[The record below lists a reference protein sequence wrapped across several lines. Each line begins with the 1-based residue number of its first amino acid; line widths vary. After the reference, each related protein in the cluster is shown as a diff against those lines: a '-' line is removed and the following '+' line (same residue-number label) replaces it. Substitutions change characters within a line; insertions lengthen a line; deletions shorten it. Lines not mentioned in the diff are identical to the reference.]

1 MKVLITG
8 ATGYVGHQLALKL
21 ASQNNIVHIIV
32 RDQTSSHIPVHD
44 NIIVFSGDI
53 TDMVSIKKA
62 MAGCQ
67 QVYHTA
73 AIVKI
78 FAKDPS
84 IFYKVNVDGTRNLLN
99 ASLENGIKKFVF
111 TSTCGVLGAS
121 LLEPKSEKDP
131 RTESFDNEYE
141 FTKFMAENL
150 VKEYVHKGL
159 FTVIVSPSKVFGP
172 GIETRPVSMN
182 RAIENFINGKLTL
195 IPKTPNS
202 STNFCFMDDI
212 VNGHILAMK
221 HGLGGEKYI
230 LGGDNVS
237 FKTFFQ
243 ELRVISGTKAKL
255 IEAPRYIIK
264 IWAVIQWYK
273 YLITRKEPFVTAKG
287 IHHLFANKIYT
298 NEKAKQKLGYQPTP
312 LREAL
317 KQTIQFLKIKNY
329 A

>member
-1 MKVLITG
+1 MKIFITG
-8 ATGYVGHQLALKL
+8 ATGYIGHQLALKL
-21 ASQNNIVHIIV
+21 ASQGNIVHIIV
-32 RDQTSSHIPVHD
+32 RDQTSPNIPVHN
-44 NIIVFSGDI
+44 NIIVFPGDI
-53 TDMVSIKKA
+53 TNMPSIKKA
-62 MAGCQ
+62 MTGCQ

-84 IFYKVNVDGTRNLLN
+84 LFYKVNVDGTRNLLQ
-99 ASLENGIKKFVF
+99 AALDNGIKKFVY
-111 TSTCGVLGAS
+111 TSTCGVLGVS
-121 LLEPKSEKDP
+121 INEPKSEKDP

-172 GIETRPVSMN
+172 GIETHPISMN
-182 RAIENFINGKLTL
+182 RTMENFINGKLTL
-195 IPKTPNS
+195 IPKTPNI
-202 STNFCFMDDI
+202 STNFCFIDDI

-230 LGGDNVS
+230 LGGENVS

-243 ELRVISGTKAKL
+243 ELRIISGTKAKL
-255 IEAPRYIIK
+255 IEAPRYVIK
-264 IWAVIQWYK
+264 MWAIIQWCK
-273 YLITRKEPFVTAKG
+273 YLITKKEPFVTAKG

-298 NEKAKQKLGYQPTP
+298 NDKAKQKLGYQPTP